1 MADGSVDGPASKN
14 DRFHFTKKNLASF
27 DSESK
32 GVVSL
37 DGWYESQR
45 NLIPAGD
52 LILQMDIEGAEYEV
66 LHSVS
71 AALLKRFRVVVV
83 EFHHLHQLW
92 NCNSFEIMCNAFEK
106 LLGDFEVCHLSPNPY
121 AGWVDC
127 EGIRFSRLIEVTFV
141 RKQ

>member
-1 MADGSVDGPASKN
+1 
-14 DRFHFTKKNLASF
+14 
-27 DSESK
+27 
-32 GVVSL
+32 
-37 DGWYESQR
+37 
-45 NLIPAGD
+45 
-52 LILQMDIEGAEYEV
+52 MDIEGAEYEV

-106 LLGDFEVCHLSPNPY
+106 LLGDFEVPY